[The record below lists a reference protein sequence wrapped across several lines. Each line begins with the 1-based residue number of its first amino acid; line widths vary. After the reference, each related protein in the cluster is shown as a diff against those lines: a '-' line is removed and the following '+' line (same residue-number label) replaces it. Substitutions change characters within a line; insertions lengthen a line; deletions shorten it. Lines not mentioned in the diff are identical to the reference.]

1 MYHNTEVTFKINQ
14 SDFVTVF
21 SFNYWTRNLGVQDTV
36 QEALTVTIIVAQN
49 DHLDDDLLSPLNF
62 KISSYYYGTT
72 FGTALILTVG
82 GGYEMVIELSA
93 VQFGLKSYL

>member
-1 MYHNTEVTFKINQ
+1 MYHNTKVTFKINQ
-14 SDFVTVF
+14 FDFVTVF
-21 SFNYWTRNLGVQDTV
+21 SFNYWTIHLGVQDTV

-72 FGTALILTVG
+72 FRDCTNTDSRRRI
-82 GGYEMVIELSA
+82 
-93 VQFGLKSYL
+93 